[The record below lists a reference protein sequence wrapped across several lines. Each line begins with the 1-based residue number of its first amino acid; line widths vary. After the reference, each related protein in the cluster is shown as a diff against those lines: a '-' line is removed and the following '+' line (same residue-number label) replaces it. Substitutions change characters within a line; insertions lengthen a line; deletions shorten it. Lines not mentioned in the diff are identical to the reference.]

1 MKDRNRKCPECGGV
15 LLARSGTKI
24 ICLNFGCPWEIESR
38 RDEDK
43 EIPDLSQLKKD
54 WN

>member
-1 MKDRNRKCPECGGV
+1 MENRNKKCPVCGGV

-24 ICLNFGCPWEIESR
+24 ICLNFGCPWEIEAR

-43 EIPDLSQLKKD
+43 NLPNYGKLIGEWQ
-54 WN
+54 